1 MTGSQ
6 RQLYSGMLRLF
17 RAFHT
22 GATQWAGVRASGDGM
37 SDPRVQTALPLAPL
51 YVVQNNRVQQAI
63 ALPQTLLFTAPWML
77 LPIGGATVDVQ
88 VDDVLSDGTHAFI
101 VQGVDT
107 SQGFQL
113 ILAAV
118 TTVSLDRSARRPLRS
133 GLQIGL
139 RIGLA

>member
-6 RQLYSGMLRLF
+6 RQLYRGILRLF
-17 RAFHT
+17 HAFHT
-22 GATQWAGVRASGDGM
+22 GATQWAGIRASGDSYSGAIL
-37 SDPRVQTALPLAPL
+37 QTALPLAPL
-51 YVVQNNRVQQAI
+51 YAVQNNRVQQAV

-88 VDDVLSDGTHAFI
+88 VGDVRFNGVNSFL

-118 TTVSLDRSARRPLRS
+118 ATVSLDRHARRSLAQ
-133 GLQIGL
+133 GLQTGL
-139 RIGLA
+139 RIGM

>member
-22 GATQWAGVRASGDGM
+22 GATTWAGVRASGDDM

-51 YVVQNNRVQQAI
+51 YAMQNNRVQQAI
-63 ALPQTLLFTAPWML
+63 ALPQTLLFTAPWVL
-77 LPIGGATVDVQ
+77 LPIGGATIDVQ
-88 VDDVLSDGTHAFI
+88 IDDVLSDGTHAFV

-118 TTVSLDRSARRPLRS
+118 ANVPASHARRPLRS
-133 GLQIGL
+133 GLHIGL
-139 RIGLA
+139 RAGL

>member
-6 RQLYSGMLRLF
+6 RHLYRGMLDLF
-17 RAFHT
+17 REYHT
-22 GATQWAGVRASGDGM
+22 GATQWAGVRASGDGY
-37 SDPRVQTALPLAPL
+37 SGAILKTALPVAPL
-51 YVVQNNRVQQAI
+51 YAMQNNRVKEAI

-77 LPIGGATVDVQ
+77 LPIGGAVVDVQ
-88 VDDVLSDGTHAFI
+88 IDDVRFDGVNSFI

-118 TTVSLDRSARRPLRS
+118 ATVSLDRHARRPLAQ
-133 GLQIGL
+133 GLQTGL